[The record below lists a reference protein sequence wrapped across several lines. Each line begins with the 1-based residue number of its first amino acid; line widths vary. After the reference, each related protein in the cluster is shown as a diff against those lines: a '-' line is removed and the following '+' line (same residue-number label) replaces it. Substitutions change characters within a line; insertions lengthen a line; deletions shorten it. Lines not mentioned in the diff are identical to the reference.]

1 MKIGNFEIRRYDK
14 LNLEVI
20 EHVEKT
26 IKSQMIADKMNEKS
40 CKKVSEG
47 LIREWFIGD
56 KYPAEEHWGYFRDLH
71 KAATRVLD
79 LAIERN
85 DLSSCGSVEMIRHW
99 IDEAKQEILE
109 AIKNEKQ

>member
-1 MKIGNFEIRRYDK
+1 MEMKIGNFEIRRYDK
-14 LNLEVI
+14 RNLEVI
-20 EHVEKT
+20 EHVEKE
-26 IKSQMIADKMNEKS
+26 IKSQMIADNMGKF
-40 CKKVSEG
+40 
-47 LIREWFIGD
+47 REINFGDGFKPGD
-56 KYPAEEHWGYFRDLH
+56 KYQAEEHWGYFPDLH

-109 AIKNEKQ
+109 AIKNG